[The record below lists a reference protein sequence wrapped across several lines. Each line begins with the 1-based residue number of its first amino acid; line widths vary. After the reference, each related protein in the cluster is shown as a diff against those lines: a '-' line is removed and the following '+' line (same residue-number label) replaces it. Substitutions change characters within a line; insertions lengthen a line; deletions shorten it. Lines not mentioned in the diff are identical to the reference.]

1 MTRLVRVFYW
11 AKYEEIHSNRNKK
24 DGATYEGMMA
34 TKEP

>member
-24 DGATYEGMMA
+24 RRRNLRRHDGN
-34 TKEP
+34 